1 MNKVKAFFKWLFM
14 SLVWIIRLL
23 LGTILLLLVVTMY
36 LLIKLTIQVYKW
48 ICLLTA
54 KLFPYYLAIIEKLH

>member
-14 SLVWIIRLL
+14 SLLWIIRFL
-23 LGTILLLLVVTMY
+23 LGTILLLLAVTMY